1 MPVSETCA
9 ESRRIKVLNLQQKG
23 LLKLEKDMQ
32 EARITKL
39 ELTGQRCGFW
49 KEPDPEGSVFRENM
63 VKEMDKNDIATT
75 RALLEIMPLN
85 LTGIENAVIEEA
97 ENA

>member
-1 MPVSETCA
+1 
-9 ESRRIKVLNLQQKG
+9 
-23 LLKLEKDMQ
+23 
-32 EARITKL
+32 
-39 ELTGQRCGFW
+39 
-49 KEPDPEGSVFRENM
+49 M